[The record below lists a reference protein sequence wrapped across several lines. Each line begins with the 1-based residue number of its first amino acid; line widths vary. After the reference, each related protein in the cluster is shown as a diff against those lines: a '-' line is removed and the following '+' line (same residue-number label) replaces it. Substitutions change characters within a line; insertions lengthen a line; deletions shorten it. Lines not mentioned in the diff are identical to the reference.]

1 MQLIKHKRAVIVQR
15 KLVPVVLVFGLLLLI
30 YPYLHSQDSQDAGFK
45 YLRNYSYR
53 EYDHQP
59 QNWGLAQAPNGL
71 IYVANNAGVLEYD
84 GVSWRIIGVPDY
96 KIVRSLAIDPTGTVY
111 IGGKGDIGYLAPD
124 AKGSLQYVSLSDQL
138 KGDQKNFSNVWRTHA
153 TIEGIYFV
161 SSEYL
166 FRWHPESK
174 RMKVWQSGQRF
185 LYSFIARGKLY
196 IHQAKTGLMQL
207 NGDSLEIL
215 PGTEMFA
222 DDTERIIMVV
232 PYFPYSPYNIDIDP
246 PRLLIGTL
254 LKGFYL
260 YDSLLETARP
270 FPTEADDYLIK
281 SAANH
286 GICLSSGDFA
296 VATRF
301 GGLVVMDPRGR
312 LKNIFNKTY
321 GLQDENI
328 KYVFED
334 KQGNLWLCLEKG
346 ITKIEYPSPISIH
359 DERSN
364 LSGLVAAVL
373 KHHNDLYVGAT
384 NGLYYLES
392 PLKFR
397 LVPGITSNCWSLL
410 SSENAILAATSGG
423 VFSIDKNIPQK
434 IIDSPSYILLPSRH
448 SPGRTWCGT
457 SKGLVTLSPKN
468 GRWTQDLRFENITH
482 DIRNIV
488 EENDG
493 SLWLGTS
500 AGSVLKV
507 DFPDAG
513 LSPIVIKYGKSHGLP
528 GDEVYITQAAGHVI
542 CATGNGIYRFD
553 DTNKKFIPDSTMGDQ
568 FAGGPNSKP
577 VFRLVEDNNNNI
589 WFHSASRNYRAI
601 PGPGG
606 SYIIE
611 ATPLRR
617 IPTTQVNAIYP
628 EPTGNIIW
636 FASNDGL
643 IRYDTTFKK
652 NYRQDFQTLIRKVL
666 INDKLIFGGFKNKFG
681 KVANDLFPISQY
693 TERNLRFEFAAPF
706 FKAET
711 ETQYRCFLEEYD
723 HGWSTWNKEPKEN
736 YTNLDP
742 GLYTFRVQARNV
754 YEYEGSEDIF
764 RFKILPPWYRTWWA
778 YILYVAAALLS
789 VFLFVQWRAGIL
801 KHEKQ
806 KLERIVIERTKE
818 INNKNRLLEDQA
830 LQLKD
835 QSEKLKEMDKIKSRF
850 FANISHEFRTP
861 LTLIM
866 SPLEQMLSD
875 AGDKKQ
881 KEKFKVMLRSSQ
893 QLLTLI
899 NQLLD
904 LSRFDSGK
912 MKLQTACR
920 DTVSFLKG
928 IIGSFQ
934 VLAQQNRVNLE
945 FHSTVGEI
953 PLYYDARKMEQVM
966 YNLLINAFKFTP
978 PGGTIT
984 VSVIKEQEDVKIS
997 VGDTG
1002 AGIPKEQLPNIFDRF
1017 YQSEVPGGKGPR
1029 GTGIGLA
1036 LTREIIQMHHGK
1048 IDVHSQEGKGSEF
1061 DIVLPLGRSHLKPDE
1076 ITDSSEITPAGLK
1089 TKEVEAFFPAE
1100 ETPEPEEG
1108 EESKTCG
1115 EIGKEKE
1122 TGPGEEPDQEKVVIL
1137 VVEDNPD
1144 VRKYIREP
1152 LEPFYKVVEAGDGK
1166 EGIARAKEIIPDL
1179 IVSDIMMPEADGYEL
1194 CRELKKDIA
1203 TSHIPIILL
1212 TAKASEESIIQGL
1225 ETGADD
1231 YVTKPFNSR
1240 ILFSRIKNLIELRRQ
1255 MQLKIQRQKMLLP
1268 SEITVS
1274 SMDEKFLKEL
1284 QGIVEKNMSDEEF
1297 DVDKLCGKLYMGRST
1312 LFRKV
1317 KALTG
1322 ETPNQFIMSYRLE
1335 RGAQLLRENFGNVTE
1350 VAFAVGFSSSTYFAT
1365 CFKEKF
1371 GQAPSTYQTEHSN
1384 I

>member
-1 MQLIKHKRAVIVQR
+1 MKHKRAVIVQR

-30 YPYLHSQDSQDAGFK
+30 YPYLHSQDTQDAGFK

-124 AKGSLQYVSLSDQL
+124 AKGSLQYASLLDRL
-138 KGDQKNFSNVWRTHA
+138 EGEQKNFSNVWRTHV

-207 NGDSLEIL
+207 NGDSLEML
-215 PGTEMFA
+215 PGTEIFA
-222 DDTERIIMVV
+222 DEKERIIMVV

-281 SAANH
+281 SEASH

-364 LSGLVAAVL
+364 LSGLAAVVL

-410 SSENAILAATSGG
+410 SSENTILAATSGG

-468 GRWTQDLRFENITH
+468 GRWTQDLRFENIPH

-507 DFPDAG
+507 DFPGAG
-513 LSPIVIKYGKSHGLP
+513 LSPIVTGYEKSHGLP
-528 GDEVYITQAAGHVI
+528 GTEIYMAWAAGHVI
-542 CATGNGIYRFD
+542 FATEKGIFRFD
-553 DTNKKFIPDSTMGDQ
+553 ENAKRFIPDRTLGDE
-568 FAGGPNSKP
+568 FAAGPNSRP

-601 PGPGG
+601 PGHEGTFT
-606 SYIIE
+606 ID
-611 ATPLRR
+611 AAPLLR
-617 IPTTQVNAIYP
+617 IPTAQVNAIYP
-628 EPTGNIIW
+628 EPNGKVIW
-636 FASNDGL
+636 FASIDGL
-643 IRYDTTFKK
+643 IRYDTTVKK
-652 NYRQDFQTLIRKVL
+652 NYRQDFQTLVRKVL
-666 INDKLIFGGFKNKFG
+666 TNDKLIFDGFKVKIDKADKDYFTIIEY
-681 KVANDLFPISQY
+681 KD
-693 TERNLRFEFAAPF
+693 RNLLHFEFAALF
-706 FKAET
+706 FEAEA
-711 ETQYRCFLEEYD
+711 ETQYRCFLEGYD
-723 HGWSTWNKEPKEN
+723 KDWYTLNKEAKKD
-736 YTNLDP
+736 YTNLDS
-742 GLYTFRVQARNV
+742 GRYTFRVQARNV
-754 YEYEGSEDIF
+754 YEHEGEKDSF
-764 RFKILPPWYRTWWA
+764 RFKIKLPWYRTWWA
-778 YILYVAAALLS
+778 FLSYAVVFFLLTY
-789 VFLFVQWRAGIL
+789 LINRWWRSIKL
-801 KHEKQ
+801 EHEKQ
-806 KLERIVIERTKE
+806 KLEQIVIERTKE
-818 INNKNRLLEDQA
+818 VNNKNRLLEDQT

-881 KEKFKVMLRSSQ
+881 KEKYKVMLRGSQ

-912 MKLQTACR
+912 MKLQAACR
-920 DTVSFLKG
+920 DIVSFLKG
-928 IIGSFQ
+928 IMGSFQ
-934 VLAQQNRVNLE
+934 VLAQQNRLTLE
-945 FHSTVGEI
+945 FYSASGEI
-953 PLYYDARKMEQVM
+953 PLYYDAQRMEEVM

-978 PGGTIT
+978 AGGVIK
-984 VSVIKEQEDVKIS
+984 VSVIKEQEVVKIS
-997 VGDTG
+997 VADTG
-1002 AGIPKEQLPNIFDRF
+1002 TGIPKEQLPNIFDRF

-1061 DIVLPLGRSHLKPDE
+1061 DIVLPLGDNHLNPDE
-1076 ITDSSEITPAGLK
+1076 IAAPSEIVPGPRR
-1089 TKEVEAFFPAE
+1089 TKEIEAFFPAE
-1100 ETPEPEEG
+1100 EIPEPEEG

-1166 EGIARAKEIIPDL
+1166 EGIAKAKEIIPDL

-1371 GQAPSTYQTEHSN
+1371 GQAPSSYQAEHSN

>member
-1 MQLIKHKRAVIVQR
+1 MRLINHKNAALLKREFVS
-15 KLVPVVLVFGLLLLI
+15 LVLVFGLFFLI
-30 YPYLHSQDSQDAGFK
+30 YSYLQSQDTPYTQDAGYKFFK
-45 YLRNYSYR
+45 NYGYK
-53 EYDHQP
+53 EYDHQA
-59 QNWGLAQAPNGL
+59 QNWGIAQAPNGL
-71 IYVANNAGVLEYD
+71 IYVANNGGVLEYD
-84 GVSWRIIGVPDY
+84 GVSWRIIGFPDY
-96 KIVRSLAIDPTGTVY
+96 KIVRSLAIAPTGTVY

-124 AKGSLQYVSLSDQL
+124 AKGSLQYVSLLDRL
-138 KGDQKNFSNVWRTHA
+138 EGEQKNFSNVWRTHV
-153 TIEGIYFV
+153 TMEGIYFV
-161 SSEYL
+161 SSEFL
-166 FRWHPESK
+166 FRWNPGSK
-174 RMKVWQSGQRF
+174 QMKVWPAQVGQRF
-185 LYSFIARGKLY
+185 LYSFIDRGRLY
-196 IHQAKTGLMQL
+196 IHRAKTGLMRM
-207 NGDSLEIL
+207 NNDSLEIL
-215 PGTEMFA
+215 PGTEIFSNEK
-222 DDTERIIMVV
+222 ERIIMVV

-260 YDSLLETARP
+260 YDSLLETVRP

-286 GICLSSGDFA
+286 GIYLSTGDFA

-346 ITKIEYPSPISIH
+346 VSKIEYVSPLTVH

-364 LSGLVAAVL
+364 LSGLAAAVL
-373 KHHNDLYVGAT
+373 KHHNVLYVGAT
-384 NGLYYLES
+384 NGLYYLET
-392 PLKFR
+392 PLKFKQ
-397 LVPGITSNCWSLL
+397 VPGITSNCWSLL
-410 SSENAILAATSGG
+410 SSEDAILAATSGG

-434 IIDSPSYILLPSRH
+434 IIDSPSYILLASRH

-468 GRWTQDLRFENITH
+468 GRWTQDLRFENIPH

-488 EENDG
+488 EEKDG

-500 AGSVLKV
+500 AGSFLKV
-507 DFPDAG
+507 DFPGAG
-513 LSPIVIKYGKSHGLP
+513 LSPIVTGYEKSHGLP
-528 GDEVYITQAAGHVI
+528 GTEIYMAWAAGHVI
-542 CATGNGIYRFD
+542 FATEKGIFRFD
-553 DTNKKFIPDSTMGDQ
+553 ENAKRFIPDRTLGDE
-568 FAGGPNSKP
+568 FAAGPNSRP
-577 VFRLVEDNNNNI
+577 VFRLVEDTNNNI

-601 PGPGG
+601 PGREGTFT
-606 SYIIE
+606 IDAI
-611 ATPLRR
+611 PLLR
-617 IPTTQVNAIYP
+617 IPTAQVNAIYP
-628 EPTGNIIW
+628 EPTGKITW

-643 IRYDTTFKK
+643 IRYDTTVKK
-652 NYRQDFQTLIRKVL
+652 NYRHDFRTLVRKVL
-666 INDKLIFGGFKNKFG
+666 INDKLIFDGFKIKTG
-681 KVANDLFPISQY
+681 KADNGIFPIFQY

-706 FKAET
+706 FEAET
-711 ETQYRCFLEEYD
+711 GTQYRCFLEGFER
-723 HGWSTWNKEPKEN
+723 GWSTWKKEPKEN

-742 GLYTFRVQARNV
+742 GQYTFRVQARNV

-818 INNKNRLLEDQA
+818 INNKNRQLEDQT

-881 KEKFKVMLRSSQ
+881 KEKFEVMLRGSR

-912 MKLQTACR
+912 MKLQAACR
-920 DTVSFLKG
+920 DIVSFIKA
-928 IIGSFQ
+928 IIESFQ
-934 VLAQQNRVNLE
+934 VLAQQNRLNLE
-945 FHSTVGEI
+945 FHPASGEI
-953 PLYYDARKMEQVM
+953 PLYYDAQRMEEVM

-978 PGGTIT
+978 AGGVIK
-984 VSVIKEQEDVKIS
+984 VSVIKEQEVVKIS
-997 VGDTG
+997 VADTG
-1002 AGIPKEQLPNIFDRF
+1002 TGIPKEQLPNIFDRF

-1061 DIVLPLGRSHLKPDE
+1061 DIVLPLGSSHLKPDE
-1076 ITDSSEITPAGLK
+1076 IAAPSEITPANLK
-1089 TKEVEAFFPAE
+1089 LKEVEAFFPDE
-1100 ETPEPEEG
+1100 ETPDLEEG
-1108 EESKTCG
+1108 QETKQSKT
-1115 EIGKEKE
+1115 ESDTEK
-1122 TGPGEEPDQEKVVIL
+1122 DVIL

-1152 LEPFYKVVEAGDGK
+1152 LEPHFTVVEAGDGK
-1166 EGIARAKEIIPDL
+1166 EGIAKAREIIPDL

-1371 GQAPSTYQTEHSN
+1371 GQAPSTYQAEHSN